1 MTDIENYIR
10 EDWFAPAV
18 VTSGSVDSCLDAVE
32 VLLSKK
38 TNLIREIRRS
48 LVSGEVK
55 GSDKLTLLGARLAPI
70 EQTIIARVE
79 VLRIENTQS
88 WFRAPAAVTRGPFQ
102 HNHLQVGVFSRY
114 AQKDEAAVKKSIK
127 IGWKQNDVNKLFFGK
142 DNLWGEL
149 IEVKSTFY
157 DITNLQGD
165 FKGANLLR
173 LRNDIDPLLQ
183 TPSLQAFLK
192 NVQAEALHL
201 EARIEHL
208 FKVLWGA
215 CEKFWSYQ
223 STAHRQE
230 INFKAFKD
238 EVSKMRGAFR
248 RRREKTTKP
257 KFGNPEQSA
266 LNMMGFRKLPN
277 IDELKSKY
285 REMAR
290 NHHPDMGGDEV
301 NFKKL
306 NESYAILTRKISE
319 AVEFTI

>member
-1 MTDIENYIR
+1 MSTNFFWQR
-10 EDWFAPAV
+10 QFV
-18 VTSGSVDSCLDAVE
+18 GRVDR
-32 VLLSKK
+32 SKI
-38 TNLIREIRRS
+38 N
-48 LVSGEVK
+48 
-55 GSDKLTLLGARLAPI
+55 
-70 EQTIIARVE
+70 
-79 VLRIENTQS
+79 
-88 WFRAPAAVTRGPFQ
+88 FC
-102 HNHLQVGVFSRY
+102 
-114 AQKDEAAVKKSIK
+114 
-127 IGWKQNDVNKLFFGK
+127 
-142 DNLWGEL
+142 
-149 IEVKSTFY
+149 

-230 INFKAFKD
+230 INFKAFK
-238 EVSKMRGAFR
+238 VKFR
-248 RRREKTTKP
+248 KCEGLLEERREKTTKP

-306 NESYAILTRKISE
+306 NESYAILTRKD
-319 AVEFTI
+319 F